1 MESRKNCQK
10 CLFVLYVVYQM
21 ALKKKNKKRNEK
33 KKTTCTFLKTIII
46 AKILVFSITDAN
58 IILAEFRS
66 IYKIGKD

>member
-21 ALKKKNKKRNEK
+21 ALKKKTKKREK